1 MMDKGTTVFLVD
13 DDASVRKSLSRLLR
27 SAGLHV
33 EAFASA
39 DEFLNREPFH
49 GNGCIV
55 LDIKMPG
62 FSGTEL
68 FDELCKADYSMPV
81 VFVSGHGDIP
91 MSVQVMK
98 QGAVDYLTKPVGDE
112 QLLNAVKVALAR
124 DEIEREQHINAICI
138 RQRLKT
144 LSPREYEVLTH
155 VITGMMNKEIAYTL
169 GISEKTIK
177 VHRGRVMN
185 KLGVSSVADLVRLT
199 EEAGVCPAGTTTP

>member
-1 MMDKGTTVFLVD
+1 MTDQGTTVFLVD

-33 EAFASA
+33 ETFASA
-39 DEFLNREPFH
+39 NEFLNREPFY

-62 FSGTEL
+62 LSGTEL
-68 FDELCKADYSMPV
+68 FEGICKADYSMPV
-81 VFVSGHGDIP
+81 VFLTGHGDIS
-91 MSVQVMK
+91 MSVQSMK
-98 QGAVDYLTKPVGDE
+98 QGAVDFLTKPVDDE
-112 QLLNAVKVALAR
+112 QLLNAVQIALAR
-124 DEIEREQHINAICI
+124 DETEREQHSNAICI

-144 LSPREYEVLTH
+144 LSAREYEVLTH
-155 VITGMMNKEIAYTL
+155 VITGMMNKEIGYTL

-185 KLGVSSVADLVRLT
+185 KLGVSSVADLVRLA
-199 EEAGVCPAGTTTP
+199 EKAGVCPAGTTTP

>member
-1 MMDKGTTVFLVD
+1 MMDQGTTVFLVD

-39 DEFLNREPFH
+39 NEFLNREPFY

-81 VFVSGHGDIP
+81 VFVTGHGDIP
-91 MSVQVMK
+91 MSVQTLK
-98 QGAVDYLTKPVGDE
+98 QGAVDFLTKPVDDE
-112 QLLNAVKVALAR
+112 QLLNAVKLALER
-124 DEIEREQHINAICI
+124 DETEREQHINTICI

-155 VITGMMNKEIAYTL
+155 VITGMMNKEIAYAL

-177 VHRGRVMN
+177 VHRSRVMS

-199 EEAGVCPAGTTTP
+199 EKAGVCPAGTTTS